1 MENKI
6 NESFEVRNPKES
18 VMSVGDWIVTLLI
31 MLIPLVNIVMLF
43 VWGFDNNG
51 NRNRAN
57 WAKAQLIFMAI
68 GIGLWI
74 LLILIIGSAAIFGS
88 SSNGY

>member
-43 VWGFDNNG
+43 VWGFDSNG

>member
-6 NESFEVRNPKES
+6 NESFEVRKPQES
-18 VMSVGDWIVTLLI
+18 VLSVGDWIVTLLI
-31 MLIPLVNIVMLF
+31 MIIPLVNIVMLF
-43 VWGFDNNG
+43 VWGFDSNG
-51 NRNRAN
+51 NRNRSN